1 MDYRLRHPTCE
12 FRDQPGCRGV
22 PSVLQWLSM
31 GMLSGKTA
39 IVTGS
44 GRSIGRAVAKL
55 LAQHGAR
62 IVVNDL
68 DPRPAEEVADEIRAS
83 GGEVVVCNGSVTDPR
98 VPDRIVE
105 AAIESFG
112 SVDVIVNNAGF
123 TWDGVIHKMSD
134 QQFDAMLDIHL
145 RAPFRMVRA
154 AAPYLRDSAK
164 ADLAAGRVPPCRK
177 IVNVSS
183 TSGVAGNPGQ
193 INYAAGKMGVVGMTK
208 TIAKEWGRFNICCNA
223 VAYGFIESRLTQAKE
238 LGEQTSTGVALGIP
252 RSQREEALHHIPL
265 GRYGTPEEAAGP
277 VLFLASPLS
286 DYVTGS
292 VVLVTGG
299 SVV

>member
-1 MDYRLRHPTCE
+1 
-12 FRDQPGCRGV
+12 
-22 PSVLQWLSM
+22 M
-31 GMLSGKTA
+31 GLLDGKTA

-44 GRSIGRAVAKL
+44 GRSIGKAVAKL

-62 IVVNDL
+62 VVVNDL
-68 DPRPAEEVADEIRAS
+68 DAEPAEATVAEIAAA
-83 GGEVVVCNGSVTDPR
+83 GGEVASCIGSVTDPEL
-98 VPDRIVE
+98 PPRIVRTALE
-105 AAIESFG
+105 AFG
-112 SVDVIVNNAGF
+112 SLDVIVNNAGY
-123 TWDGVIHKMSD
+123 TWDGVIHKMGD
-134 QQFDAMLDIHL
+134 EQFDAMLDVHL

-154 AAPYLRDSAK
+154 AAPFMRDTAK
-164 ADLAAGRVPPCRK
+164 AELSAGRTPPCRK

-183 TSGVAGNPGQ
+183 TSGVAGNAGQ
-193 INYAAGKMGVVGMTK
+193 INYAAGKMGIVGMTK

-238 LGEQTSTGVALGIP
+238 RGDKTSAGIALGIP
-252 RSQREEALHHIPL
+252 QQQRDGAINHIPL
-265 GRYGTPEEAAGP
+265 GRYGTPEDAAGP